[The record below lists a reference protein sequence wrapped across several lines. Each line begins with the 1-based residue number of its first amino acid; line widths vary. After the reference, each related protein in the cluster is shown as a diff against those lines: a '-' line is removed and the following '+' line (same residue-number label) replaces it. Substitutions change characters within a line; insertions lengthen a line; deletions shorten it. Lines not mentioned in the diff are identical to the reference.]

1 LLEEPEL
8 AFVFLIVFYVNF
20 FNLEGLTETVVVV
33 DRLQYL
39 PVVAVVVPWSCLVLA
54 QHLPFLRLFLI
65 HL

>member
-1 LLEEPEL
+1 L
-8 AFVFLIVFYVNF
+8 AFWTVFYVSLF
-20 FNLEGLTETVVVV
+20 DLKELTEMVVVV

-39 PVVAVVVPWSCLVLA
+39 PVVVVVVVVVPWPCLVLA